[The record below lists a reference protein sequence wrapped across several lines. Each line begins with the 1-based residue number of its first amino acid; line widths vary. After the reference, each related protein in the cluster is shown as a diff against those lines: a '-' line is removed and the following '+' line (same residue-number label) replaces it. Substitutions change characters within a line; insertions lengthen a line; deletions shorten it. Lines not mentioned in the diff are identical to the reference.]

1 MQFTEEYFPCKDLGT
16 ELKPIIERF
25 QSKESKLRESSIV
38 LPVAEPPIVANPAPG
53 GFGEPVAF
61 EPWIAEHIAQGP
73 GAYALFQG
81 REKAVNLIVGST
93 DVPFLKPKVEGS
105 IHEKVDRKVEGV
117 LLQCT
122 GEATV
127 RTAKREVVLSKGGM
141 LLVTA
146 EEQPARLVQC
156 ESSAT
161 LVIQNRAQL
170 R

>member
-1 MQFTEEYFPCKDLGT
+1 M
-16 ELKPIIERF
+16 
-25 QSKESKLRESSIV
+25 
-38 LPVAEPPIVANPAPG
+38 
-53 GFGEPVAF
+53 
-61 EPWIAEHIAQGP
+61 
-73 GAYALFQG
+73 
-81 REKAVNLIVGST
+81 
-93 DVPFLKPKVEGS
+93 
-105 IHEKVDRKVEGV
+105 DRKVEGV

-156 ESSAT
+156 EYSAT
-161 LVIQNRAQL
+161 LAIQNRAQL